1 MVCEELKASFMEK
14 QDIDIKEIRELAKR
28 FTPEEIETC
37 IQQQLQEGTNICE
50 VSGPT
55 ERVIGELAKAEFVKE
70 LMGKGI
76 SLTDAVRELAKRIR
90 LVQKGFK
97 EE

>member
-1 MVCEELKASFMEK
+1 M
-14 QDIDIKEIRELAKR
+14 DIKEIREMAKK

-37 IQQQLQEGTNICE
+37 IKQQLQEGANICE
-50 VSGPT
+50 VTGPT
-55 ERVIGELAKAEFVKE
+55 ERVIGELAKAEFVKD
-70 LMGKGI
+70 LMGKGM
-76 SLTDAVRELAKRIR
+76 SLTDAVRELARKIR

>member
-1 MVCEELKASFMEK
+1 M
-14 QDIDIKEIRELAKR
+14 DIKEIREMAKK

-37 IQQQLQEGTNICE
+37 IKQQLREGANICE
-50 VSGPT
+50 VTGPT
-55 ERVIGELAKAEFVKE
+55 ERVIGELAKAEFVKD
-70 LMGKGI
+70 LMGKGM
-76 SLTDAVRELAKRIR
+76 SLTDAVRELARRIR

>member
-1 MVCEELKASFMEK
+1 MEK
-14 QDIDIKEIRELAKR
+14 QDIDIKEIRDLAKR
-28 FTPEEIETC
+28 FSPKEIEAC
-37 IQQQLQEGTNICE
+37 IQQQLKEGTNICE
-50 VSGPT
+50 ITGPT
-55 ERVIGELAKAEFVKE
+55 EYVIGELAKAEFVKE

-76 SLTDAVRELAKRIR
+76 SLTDAVRELARRIR

>member
-1 MVCEELKASFMEK
+1 MEK
-14 QDIDIKEIRELAKR
+14 QDIDIKEIRDLAKR

-55 ERVIGELAKAEFVKE
+55 EYVIGELAKAEFVKE
-70 LMGKGI
+70 LMGKGM

-97 EE
+97 EG

>member
-1 MVCEELKASFMEK
+1 MEK
-14 QDIDIKEIRELAKR
+14 QDIDIKEIRELAKK

-37 IQQQLQEGTNICE
+37 IKQQLQEGANICE
-50 VSGPT
+50 VAGPT
-55 ERVIGELAKAEFVKE
+55 ERVIGELAKAQFVKD
-70 LMGKGI
+70 LTGKGM
-76 SLTDAVRELAKRIR
+76 SLTDAVRELARRIR